1 MVSSPRN
8 SIKSQ
13 DIALER
19 GRHLSASVVVGLTAL
34 AEFLVTIGSGL
45 IIHALYVVDEP
56 ERDALY
62 HGAIIIFALLL
73 VQSFNTIGLYRFS
86 RLLRPYRQIVAIV
99 GSCLLFFLAL
109 TAGAFALKMSAD
121 FSRVWAFSWLAATI
135 VGVLAVRFASAAIV
149 RRLAANGRLGRN
161 IVIYGGGEQG
171 GRLIRHIES
180 LREPWNRIVA
190 VFDDREARTGPF
202 AHGHPVRG
210 DVGEMLDWCRSHRVD
225 EILIAL
231 PWAAQDRILQLAS
244 SLGSLPVNLRL
255 SPEFTQ
261 SDLLLRRAS
270 HHFQVPMLSILEK
283 PVSGW
288 GGISKTVLDFVV
300 AGTALVILSPV
311 LLLIALLIKFDSP
324 GPVLFRQN
332 RYGFNNQL
340 ISVFKFRS
348 MYIDQADVNADRLVT
363 RDDPRVT
370 RVGAVLRRYSLD
382 ELPQIL
388 NVLRGEMSV
397 VGPRPHAMH
406 AKAGNVLYED
416 VVDQYAVRHKVKP
429 GITGWAQV
437 NGWRGET
444 RDEASLLG
452 RLEHDVY
459 YIDNWSLLF
468 DVSIILRTIVVV
480 LRGENSF

>member
-1 MVSSPRN
+1 M
-8 SIKSQ
+8 
-13 DIALER
+13 LE
-19 GRHLSASVVVGLTAL
+19 
-34 AEFLVTIGSGL
+34 
-45 IIHALYVVDEP
+45 
-56 ERDALY
+56 
-62 HGAIIIFALLL
+62 
-73 VQSFNTIGLYRFS
+73 
-86 RLLRPYRQIVAIV
+86 
-99 GSCLLFFLAL
+99 
-109 TAGAFALKMSAD
+109 
-121 FSRVWAFSWLAATI
+121 
-135 VGVLAVRFASAAIV
+135 
-149 RRLAANGRLGRN
+149 
-161 IVIYGGGEQG
+161 
-171 GRLIRHIES
+171 
-180 LREPWNRIVA
+180 
-190 VFDDREARTGPF
+190 
-202 AHGHPVRG
+202 
-210 DVGEMLDWCRSHRVD
+210 WCRSHRVD

-231 PWAAQDRILQLAS
+231 PWAAQDRVLQLAS

-255 SPEFTQ
+255 SPEFTHG
-261 SDLLLRRAS
+261 DLLLRRAT
-270 HHFQVPMLSILEK
+270 HHYQVPMLSILEK

-288 GGISKTVLDFVV
+288 GGISKTLMDYVV
-300 AGTALVILSPV
+300 AGTAIVILAPV
-311 LLLIALLIKFDSP
+311 LLLIALLIKLDSP

-340 ISVFKFRS
+340 IPVFKFRT
-348 MYIDQADVNADRLVT
+348 MYVDQADANADQLVT

-468 DVSIILRTIVVV
+468 DISIILRTIVVV
-480 LRGENSF
+480 LRSENSY